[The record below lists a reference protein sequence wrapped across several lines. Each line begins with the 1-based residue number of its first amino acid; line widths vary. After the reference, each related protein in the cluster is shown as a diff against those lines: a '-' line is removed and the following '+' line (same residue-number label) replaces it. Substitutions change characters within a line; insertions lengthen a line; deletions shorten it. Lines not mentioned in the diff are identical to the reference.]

1 MNVVDE
7 YISGFPVDVQKKLE
21 QIRATIIKA
30 APDAEETIGYGIPTY
45 KLHGN
50 LVHFAG
56 WKHHIGFYATPNGN
70 EAFREDLSVY
80 KQSKGAVQ
88 FPLDKP
94 LPLALITRI
103 VKFRVKQNLGKK
115 VKNAARE

>member
-7 YISGFPVDVQKKLE
+7 YISAFPVDVQKKLG
-21 QIRATIIKA
+21 QIRAAIIKA
-30 APDAEETIGYGIPTY
+30 APDAEENIGYGIPTY
-45 KLHGN
+45 KLNGN

-56 WKHHIGFYATPNGN
+56 WKNHIGFYATSNGN
-70 EAFREDLSVY
+70 EAFREELSGY

-88 FPLDKP
+88 FPIDKP
-94 LPLALITRI
+94 LPTALIARI

-115 VKNAARE
+115 VNKSGKK